1 MSMESPVL
9 YVLIRLGADQYAI
22 DASLVVEVLP
32 LVRLKTLPGAPVGSA
47 GLMSYRASAV
57 PVLDLNVLAL
67 GVATPSRL
75 MTRIVVVRY
84 PKSIQRSEGG
94 LLGLLVPEV
103 LRVAHIDP
111 GSFGDVGLDAEDARY
126 LGPVLVTDEG
136 MLQRIEVAALLTDEL
151 RSAVFR
157 TELAA

>member
-1 MSMESPVL
+1 MGPPSL

-22 DASLVVEVLP
+22 DASQVVEVLP
-32 LVRLKTLPGAPVGSA
+32 LVRLKTLPGAPVGAA
-47 GLMSYRASAV
+47 GLMSYRGSAV
-57 PVLDLNVLAL
+57 PVLDVNIIAL

-84 PKSIQRSEGG
+84 PKTPRRPEGG

-103 LRVAHIDP
+103 LRVTHIDP
-111 GSFGDVGLDAEDARY
+111 GSFEAVGLEIDHARY
-126 LGPVLVTDEG
+126 LGPVLITADGV
-136 MLQRIEVAALLTDEL
+136 LQRIEIAALLTDEL
-151 RSAVFR
+151 RSSLFR